1 MENIKEHDIL
11 VDKFLEKV
19 KQDYQKHF
27 NKFILNICLMKK
39 YELEQDTEFV
49 SYDIPVNSTVLSW
62 VKTNI
67 IDNNAQMFRRVQYK
81 NNDNN
86 TAIHYVH
93 SDDIKIFMKDDFI
106 TRLLTHI
113 TVEDNNINSLAWL
126 FSMDHTNISNRLIS
140 ILERVYI
147 EDLDS

>member
-27 NKFILNICLMKK
+27 NQFILNISLMEQ

-49 SYDIPVNSTVLSW
+49 LYDIPVNSTVLSW

-113 TVEDNNINSLAWL
+113 TVKDNNINSLAWL

-147 EDLDS
+147 ED

>member
-19 KQDYQKHF
+19 KQDYQKHY
-27 NKFILNICLMKK
+27 NQFIQNMTLM
-39 YELEQDTEFV
+39 EQDEDFV
-49 SYDIPVNSTVLSW
+49 LYDIPVNSTVLSW

-113 TVEDNNINSLAWL
+113 TVKDNDINSLTWL

>member
-27 NKFILNICLMKK
+27 NQFILNISLMEQ

-49 SYDIPVNSTVLSW
+49 LYDIPVNSTVLSW

-113 TVEDNNINSLAWL
+113 TVKDNNINSLAWL

>member
-27 NKFILNICLMKK
+27 NQFILNISLMEQ

-49 SYDIPVNSTVLSW
+49 LYDIPVNSTVLSW

-113 TVEDNNINSLAWL
+113 TVKDNDINSLAWL

>member
-27 NKFILNICLMKK
+27 NQFILNISLMEQ

-49 SYDIPVNSTVLSW
+49 LYDIPVNSTVLSW

-113 TVEDNNINSLAWL
+113 TVKDNDINSLAWL
-126 FSMDHTNISNRLIS
+126 FSTDQTNISNRLIS

>member
-19 KQDYQKHF
+19 KQDYQKHY
-27 NKFILNICLMKK
+27 NQFIQNMTLM
-39 YELEQDTEFV
+39 EQDEDFV
-49 SYDIPVNSTVLSW
+49 LYDIPVNSTVLSW

-113 TVEDNNINSLAWL
+113 TVKDNNINSLAWL
-126 FSMDHTNISNRLIS
+126 FTLEETNISNRLIS
-140 ILERVYI
+140 IFERATCNSDE
-147 EDLDS
+147 ED